1 MLNRT
6 EQQDTTL
13 LQPPC
18 LVLSFPSG
26 TTMTTDRNH
35 TVIWLQPDKNSRAH
49 TRKPSGYQSFL
60 HILSPPR

>member
-6 EQQDTTL
+6 EQQDTRV

-26 TTMTTDRNH
+26 TTVTRDRNH
-35 TVIWLQPDKNSRAH
+35 TVIWQQPDKNSRAH
-49 TRKPSGYQSFL
+49 TRKPSDYPSFL
-60 HILSPPR
+60 RIFSPSR